1 MHYWRSSFQKREQMS
16 VSLDRSFCICLVF
29 GWNREEGRMWTDKI
43 EEYFSMEDGK
53 YTDAVVENIDL

>member
-1 MHYWRSSFQKREQMS
+1 MS